1 MTAETVSPKRAKEL
15 AHAAEN
21 MPLSTR
27 QKLDA
32 VQVDDLQMIGLALLS
47 GPANVIMQLALP
59 AVGYGVYESKV
70 ESGSLFKHPAK
81 RTRTTLTYLAVAGM
95 GGPEI
100 RKAYRQAVN
109 KAHVHV
115 RSTPDSPVEY
125 NAFDPKLQLW
135 VAACL
140 YRGWEDIQRLYGDPA
155 KITEEAY
162 QQGAVMGTTL
172 QMPRELWPATRA
184 DFEEYWQQTVAEVEI
199 DDTIRGYLMKIVRM
213 QFAFKP
219 LSWVAGWFSETM
231 TVGYLPPEF
240 REKIRLEQSPLQ
252 KRFFDAHVPVAR
264 LAVKAMPKPIRQF
277 PFNVLLADLEWRR
290 RTGRPL
296 V

>member
-1 MTAETVSPKRAKEL
+1 MTAETVSPQRAREL
-15 AHAAEN
+15 AHAAES

-27 QKLDA
+27 QQLDA
-32 VQVDDLQMIGLALLS
+32 VAVDDLDMIGLALLA
-47 GPANVIMQLALP
+47 GPANVIMQLSVP

-95 GGPEI
+95 GSPEM

-115 RSTPDSPVEY
+115 RSTADSPVEY

-140 YRGWEDIQRLYGDPA
+140 YRGWEDMQRLYGDPA

-162 QQGAVMGTTL
+162 QQGSVMGTTL

-184 DFEEYWQQTVAEVEI
+184 DFEEYWQQTLAGVEI
-199 DDTIRGYLMKIVRM
+199 DDTIRDYLLKIVRM
-213 QFAFKP
+213 DFAFKP
-219 LSWVAGWFSETM
+219 LSRALGWFSETM

-240 REKIRLEQSPLQ
+240 REKIRLEQSPAQ
-252 KRFFDAHVPVAR
+252 RRFFNAHNAIAR
-264 LAVKAMPKPIRQF
+264 RVVKVMPRPLRQF
-277 PFNVLLADLEWRR
+277 PFNLLLADLEWRR